1 MSKSHKK
8 YNKKPAEIQQIAQAN
23 QVAKLSDF
31 DLEVDAKD
39 AIQQIMT
46 ASSQEELERAVAL
59 FNISQKK
66 KNTAREVALSG
77 LLDKIIA
84 QATERFE
91 KRSAELTNKDILDYL
106 AATSAQLDRTHK
118 VINEVSDKPAITVNQ
133 QKNEVN
139 INVIPGVADDRE
151 SRTRIADAALNILKA
166 IEAAQKGENNSS
178 LEEPVEVETVQVK
191 EDENK

>member
-46 ASSQEELERAVAL
+46 ANSQAELERAVAF

-178 LEEPVEVETVQVK
+178 LEEPVEVELVQVK